1 MGFAHSRCNSITALI
16 TISIS
21 RPDCLLICGKHMSG
35 EVHIPDSAP
44 LPKVQFRGGGEGEGR
59 ASDFLLHPLALSA
72 AVNYEDPPLSGIW
85 RLYTFLNIVSQ
96 SLQIFTLK
104 RNNPPPAPPGPG
116 ACCAPLCDPGDP
128 FCSAGRTPISP
139 MPWPAPSGALFS
151 GSEIISRGKPI
162 QLKCLRTKAASL
174 LCLLHLNLG
183 LLRNL
188 QLFHFGYLR
197 RREQALFCPLP
208 TLGVS
213 NPADRVE
220 VSTPAHSL
228 LPCSQAP
235 QSCPSALVL
244 GQPILALLFIWGAC
258 VGGGECAPA

>member
-1 MGFAHSRCNSITALI
+1 
-16 TISIS
+16 
-21 RPDCLLICGKHMSG
+21 MSG

-128 FCSAGRTPISP
+128 FCSAGRTPISQ

-151 GSEIISRGKPI
+151 GSEIISLGKPI

-228 LPCSQAP
+228 LPCSQASKLP
-235 QSCPSALVL
+235 QRFGL
-244 GQPILALLFIWGAC
+244 GTANFGSFVHLGSLCRWRGMCSRLRPLLMNPNGN
-258 VGGGECAPA
+258 PA